1 MKVEEVENVIKLYE
15 AILARPSMY
24 FGNSEDYSAVIHFTA
39 GFYSAL
45 VATNQSSPTYPNREE
60 IYKMR
65 GWEFTQFGAVNEMK
79 EKGFSNEEI
88 IKELTLIE
96 LKVWEAFR
104 NNLKECAE

>member
-1 MKVEEVENVIKLYE
+1 MKREEVENIIRIYE

-24 FGNSEDYSAVIHFTA
+24 FGNSNDYSAVIHFTS

-45 VATNQSSPTYPNREE
+45 VATNQSSPTYPNRQA

-79 EKGFSNEEI
+79 ERGLCNEEI
-88 IKELTLIE
+88 VKELTLVE

-104 NNLKECAE
+104 DNLE